1 MVLGLSIT
9 GSPDH
14 GDHRIPVPLYNPC
27 VLKSAIVLI
36 FFFAATGRVI
46 GGQEPGQ
53 EQPPILPQPPAQQ
66 QPPTQQNDDQPK
78 FKVNVLNVCTPSTE
92 EQAALKSALSRVSGN
107 PTLADDFEISRGRA
121 TLKDAPASK
130 FVRLRR
136 DFASQSPMMTVQ
148 YSMSIDEKT
157 TIETLVLRMRD
168 TKEFFEISFEDR
180 VSAVAA
186 SPLSVVLTDTPAARI
201 RIERLGKSSIVL
213 ARCEGAD
220 QSVYEP
226 LFKQASDLTAHYRG
240 ALGLRTAF
248 RPDIAWLAT
257 SVKSGMSSG
266 SHKHP

>member
-1 MVLGLSIT
+1 
-9 GSPDH
+9 
-14 GDHRIPVPLYNPC
+14 LYNPC

-36 FFFAATGRVI
+36 FFLAATGRVI

-53 EQPPILPQPPAQQ
+53 QQPPAQPQ
-66 QPPTQQNDDQPK
+66 SPARQPPTQQNEDQPK
-78 FKVNVLNVCTPSTE
+78 VKVNVLNVCTPSTE

-107 PTLADDFEISRGRA
+107 PAFADDFEISRGRA

-136 DFASQSPMMTVQ
+136 DFASQSPMLTVQ
-148 YSMSIDEKT
+148 YSMSNDEKT

-180 VSAVAA
+180 VSAGAA

-257 SVKSGMSSG
+257 SVKSGTSSG